1 MEINNIGNNA
11 GLVWNALNANGK
23 MTETKLKKE
32 TGLASAEFFAA
43 LGWLA
48 REGKVATVVETRCG
62 TDCEYYTLNASLLVT
77 QIKRRPDR
85 AAVFS
90 LSVDFLQ
97 NLFCLGVSVCRRFP
111 DCCDDKASEHS
122 ERDCHYEH

>member
-11 GLVWNALNANGK
+11 GLVWNALNTNGK

-48 REGKVATVVETRCG
+48 REG
-62 TDCEYYTLNASLLVT
+62 
-77 QIKRRPDR
+77 
-85 AAVFS
+85 
-90 LSVDFLQ
+90 
-97 NLFCLGVSVCRRFP
+97 
-111 DCCDDKASEHS
+111 
-122 ERDCHYEH
+122 

>member
-48 REGKVATVVETRCG
+48 REGKLNVVTETRCG
-62 TDCEYYTLNASLLVT
+62 KECESYTLNA
-77 QIKRRPDR
+77 
-85 AAVFS
+85 
-90 LSVDFLQ
+90 
-97 NLFCLGVSVCRRFP
+97 
-111 DCCDDKASEHS
+111 
-122 ERDCHYEH
+122 

>member
-48 REGKVATVVETRCG
+48 REGKLNVVVETRCCKE
-62 TDCEYYTLNASLLVT
+62 CEYYTLNA
-77 QIKRRPDR
+77 
-85 AAVFS
+85 
-90 LSVDFLQ
+90 
-97 NLFCLGVSVCRRFP
+97 
-111 DCCDDKASEHS
+111 
-122 ERDCHYEH
+122 